1 MSYTLLLIDTIK
13 IFQCGEYINLEKFNE
28 EEFKAYHGFMV
39 EVLSDLAYIYYSYF
53 EDYIITG
60 NSEITVEFIILPDFF
75 EVNRET

>member
-1 MSYTLLLIDTIK
+1 
-13 IFQCGEYINLEKFNE
+13 
-28 EEFKAYHGFMV
+28 MV

-75 EVNRET
+75 EVNRETQYDELQQFVMYVFTDLNPQIKDLVSMNVHF